1 MENVV
6 VKEKE
11 SWKMALAK
19 TRFKWKLVT
28 GLVLIT
34 IILSALPFFF
44 QHIQSRPGRLIE
56 DPFLHLLGP
65 ADVSIPIF
73 AILWSMA
80 LFFVLRSIQHP
91 SVFIVSLFGFV
102 FLFLSRMITI
112 SLFPLEPTWGLIP
125 LVDPISNSF
134 YGESFITKDL
144 FYSGH
149 TAAVCLF
156 FFSFHRKMDKLIA
169 LVCTI
174 AVGILVIVQHV
185 HYTIDV
191 IAAPI
196 FTFICYLLARKIVNW

>member
-91 SVFIVSLFGFV
+91 SVFIVSLF
-102 FLFLSRMITI
+102 
-112 SLFPLEPTWGLIP
+112 
-125 LVDPISNSF
+125 
-134 YGESFITKDL
+134 
-144 FYSGH
+144 
-149 TAAVCLF
+149 
-156 FFSFHRKMDKLIA
+156 
-169 LVCTI
+169 
-174 AVGILVIVQHV
+174 
-185 HYTIDV
+185 
-191 IAAPI
+191 
-196 FTFICYLLARKIVNW
+196 